1 MPSLPNQRPAIAH
14 KMLELQRSD
23 KPMELAIGQVLWE
36 TWLGPVA
43 LEYPIGFDLRDAA
56 TKWLYDQGF
65 SDVGWSMPDDHTLLL
80 FLGFHDFF
88 KVHKQFL
95 LEFTGD
101 RSEIISVFQFAGEVV
116 ME

>member
-1 MPSLPNQRPAIAH
+1 MPSLPNQHPNISRAMLDRAH
-14 KMLELQRSD
+14 SGQPLELGVG
-23 KPMELAIGQVLWE
+23 EVLWK

-43 LEYPIGFDLRDAA
+43 LDYPIGTNLQEMA
-56 TKWLYDQGF
+56 TEWLHSQGF
-65 SDVGWSMPDDHTLLL
+65 SDVAWSQPDDHTLLL
-80 FLGFHDFF
+80 FLGYHDFA